1 MAVSSV
7 ITLNIPDIEAVVRD
21 DTDLRKWVTTSL
33 SEMLI
38 KRLKALKE
46 SSDEVKAMSAR
57 AAIVDVVGIEDRG
70 IGITMGG
77 MASGLRLDRL

>member
-77 MASGLRLDRL
+77 MAS